1 MFKKR
6 FLQGLA
12 TSSILLVSLTIASF
26 TMIASPLS
34 RGMTGSLYWQHDWTV
49 AAQASPKYHLDCFR
63 RHYNFSQ
70 EKSSQ
75 SLHDVSNYF
84 LNLG

>member
-12 TSSILLVSLTIASF
+12 ISSILLVSLTISSF
-26 TMIASPLS
+26 TMVASPLG
-34 RGMTGSLYWQHDWTV
+34 RGMTASRSQQHAGTV
-49 AAQASPKYHLDCFR
+49 AAQVSSQYHLDCFR

-75 SLHDVSNYF
+75 SLQDASNYYVS
-84 LNLG
+84 LS